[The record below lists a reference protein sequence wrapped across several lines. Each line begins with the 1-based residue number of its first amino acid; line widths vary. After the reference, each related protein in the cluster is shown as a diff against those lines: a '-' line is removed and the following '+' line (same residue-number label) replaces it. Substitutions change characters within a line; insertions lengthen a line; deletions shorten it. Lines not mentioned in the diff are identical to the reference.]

1 MQAFVPNDIVKSKLG
16 TKFLILKV
24 KSFEETTKSLSIIYA
39 AFNINTKQ
47 EATLRVSSIQPSNF
61 MLISK
66 DELPEEE
73 KNFNVEDAW
82 NVLLTGDK
90 IDAEA

>member
-24 KSFEETTKSLSIIYA
+24 KSFEETTKSLDIIYA
-39 AFNINTKQ
+39 AFNVNTKQ

-82 NVLLTGDK
+82 NVLLPGDK
-90 IDAEA
+90 TDAEA